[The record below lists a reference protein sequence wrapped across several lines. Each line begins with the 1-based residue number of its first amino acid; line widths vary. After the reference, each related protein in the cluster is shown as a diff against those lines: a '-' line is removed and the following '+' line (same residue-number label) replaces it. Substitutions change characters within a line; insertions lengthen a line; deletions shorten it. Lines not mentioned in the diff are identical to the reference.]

1 VPPTRG
7 DAAGAHEPASTRFVL
22 CDLDGVV
29 WLARQAIPGA
39 PEAVARLR
47 ESGRRVLFVTNNSFA
62 LLADQEAALAAIG
75 IPAEGDL
82 LTSAQAAAHLVAPG
96 ETVLVCGGPGVYEA
110 VAARGA
116 DPVAHG
122 AADAVI
128 VGFHRDFDYERL
140 RIASD
145 AVRLGARLL
154 ATNDDATYPTP
165 EGVIPGGGAI
175 LAAVATASGA
185 HPTIAGKPHPP
196 MAALVRERCGPSL
209 NGRTALMVGDRWA
222 TDGLFAQTLGCPFA
236 LVRTGVTPVGVE
248 IPDRPALDAP
258 DLAAVADAIVASGPI
273 HREATEG

>member
-1 VPPTRG
+1 MPTSNG
-7 DAAGAHEPASTRFVL
+7 DAAAHLASTRFVL

-29 WLARQAIPGA
+29 WLARQAIAGA
-39 PEAVARLR
+39 PDAVARLR
-47 ESGRRVLFVTNNSFA
+47 ASGRRVLFVTNNSLA

-82 LTSAQAAAHLVAPG
+82 LTSAQAAARLVEPG

-116 DPVAHG
+116 NPIAEG

-140 RIASD
+140 RIASE
-145 AVRLGARLL
+145 AVRRGARLL

-175 LAAVATASGA
+175 LAAVATAAGVG
-185 HPTIAGKPHPP
+185 PTIAGKPHPP
-196 MAALVRERCGPSL
+196 MAALVRERCGPGFGSD
-209 NGRTALMVGDRWA
+209 TALMVGDRWT
-222 TDGLFAQTLGCPFA
+222 TDGLFAHALGCPFA

-248 IPDRPALDAP
+248 VPQAPALDLP
-258 DLAAVADAIVASGPI
+258 DLAAVASAIVAAGPI
-273 HREATEG
+273 SRGSGEG